1 MDIRAIAEVLG
12 VHPNTVRFH
21 LNFLTSDGRV
31 ERVAADHNRAGR
43 PPLLFRAVQQMDRG
57 GPRQYRLL
65 AEVLTMGIAAGKTP
79 LAKALAVGRNW
90 GQRLGARTA
99 NKPGVEESIES
110 LTGLLD
116 ELGFAPER
124 RDVAA
129 EKRLGLRHCPFLE
142 LAEVQKPVVCHIH
155 LGLMQGALQ
164 SWAAPVSIDRLDAF
178 VEPDLCVAHLK
189 LEEAAT

>member
-1 MDIRAIAEVLG
+1 MDIRAIAEVLD

-31 ERVAADHNRAGR
+31 ERVEVDHKRAGR
-43 PPLLFRAVQQMDRG
+43 PPLLFRAVQQMDRR
-57 GPRQYRLL
+57 GPRRYRLL
-65 AEVLTMGIAAGKTP
+65 AEILTMGIAAGKTP
-79 LAKALAVGRNW
+79 RAKALAAGRNW
-90 GQRLGARTA
+90 GKRLGARRA
-99 NKPGVEESIES
+99 SKPSVEESIDS

-124 RDVAA
+124 RDAA
-129 EKRLGLRHCPFLE
+129 VEKQIGLRHCPFLE
-142 LAEVQKPVVCHIH
+142 LAEVQKSVVCPIH

-164 SWAAPVSIDRLDAF
+164 SWSAPISVDRLDAF